1 MCKNLDKFPVIL
13 RDKLKVKDIRFPEG
27 TLFDYDPILAYRMV
41 IRKDGDNT
49 SFSKEDMRS
58 RAEKGITRIPGK
70 IVDQKDPKHYG
81 VSLFKTI
88 DKVNQT
94 FELPKPNKKVAQGHI
109 YKEGGPQ
116 LTEELHVCW
125 WLYEDVDLSGFE
137 IMEKN
142 NE

>member
-27 TLFDYDPILAYRMV
+27 TLFDYESILAYRM
-41 IRKDGDNT
+41 IIRESNDTSCFSRKDMQ
-49 SFSKEDMRS
+49 SY
-58 RAEKGITRIPGK
+58 AEQGKTRIGVKQIDTTSPMY
-70 IVDQKDPKHYG
+70 YG

-94 FELPKPNKKVAQGHI
+94 FNLPKPDKKVAQGHI

-116 LTEELHVCW
+116 YTKDVHVCW
-125 WLYEDVDLSGFE
+125 WLYDDVDLSGFE
-137 IMEKN
+137 IMEKK
-142 NE
+142 